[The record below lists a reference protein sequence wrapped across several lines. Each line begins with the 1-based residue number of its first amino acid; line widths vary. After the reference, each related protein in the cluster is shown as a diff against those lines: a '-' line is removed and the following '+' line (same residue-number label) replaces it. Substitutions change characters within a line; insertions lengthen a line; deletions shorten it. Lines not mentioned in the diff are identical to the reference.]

1 MDISEKDY
9 HMLVT
14 AANTVLK
21 LWASNFNRFCE
32 NHIFIV
38 FHD

>member
-1 MDISEKDY
+1 MDTSEKNY

-21 LWASNFNRFCE
+21 RWASNFNRFCE
-32 NHIFIV
+32 NQIFYC
-38 FHD
+38 FP